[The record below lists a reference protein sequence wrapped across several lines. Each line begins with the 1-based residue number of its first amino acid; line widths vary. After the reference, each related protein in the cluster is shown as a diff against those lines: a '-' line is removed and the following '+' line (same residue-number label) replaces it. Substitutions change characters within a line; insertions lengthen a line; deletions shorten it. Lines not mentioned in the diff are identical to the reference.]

1 MAEMQ
6 YRPLGRSGLRVSP
19 ICLGVLQFGAA
30 ATPAD
35 AAAMIDSARAAGVNF
50 LDVAN
55 VYALGE
61 AERALG
67 PLIARD
73 RDSWVLATKA
83 GIAMGPGP
91 HRGGLSRK
99 HLFDAL
105 DDSLR
110 RLGTDYVDIF
120 YLHVPD
126 EETPLAE
133 TLRAVDD
140 IIRSGKA
147 RYFGISN
154 YRAFEI
160 ADIAL
165 TCDRMG
171 IARPVVCQMLYNLVD
186 REAEREIIPACH
198 QFGIAVAPYSPLARG
213 VLTGKYTVNA
223 PLPEGSRA
231 ARKDRRL
238 IEAELRDESILFA
251 AQMAERAKARGLTP
265 SQFAIAWMLRN
276 RLLTSVVTGPRTL
289 AQWEDNL
296 SAATVTLTAEDEA
309 FVNAIVPPGW
319 GSTPQF
325 NDPLW
330 PPLGREAAAGERIRP
345 AKALPPG
352 PKA

>member
-35 AAAMIDSARAAGVNF
+35 AAAMVDSARAAGVNF

-67 PLIARD
+67 PPIARD

-133 TLRAVDD
+133 TLRAVED

-160 ADIAL
+160 TDIAL

-186 REAEREIIPACH
+186 REVEREIIPACH

-251 AQMAERAKARGLTP
+251 AAMTERAKARGITP

-296 SAATVTLTAEDEA
+296 SAWTISLTDEDEA
-309 FVNAIVPPGW
+309 FVNASVPPGW

-325 NDPLW
+325 IDPLW
-330 PPLGREAAAGERIRP
+330 PPQGREAVAGERIRP
-345 AKALPPG
+345 AKAQPPG